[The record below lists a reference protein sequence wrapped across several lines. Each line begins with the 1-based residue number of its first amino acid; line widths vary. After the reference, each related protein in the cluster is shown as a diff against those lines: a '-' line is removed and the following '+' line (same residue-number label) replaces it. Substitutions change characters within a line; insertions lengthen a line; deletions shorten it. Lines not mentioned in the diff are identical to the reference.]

1 MTKKRKIGEILKR
14 LSKAYRMPMT
24 ALKFRNPFELLVAT
38 ILSAQATDAHI
49 NKVTDELFRKYR
61 DINDFAACPLS
72 ELQNDLS
79 SVNFYKNKSKSIQGA
94 AREIID
100 KYGSEVPA
108 SMEELIK
115 LPGIARKTANVIL
128 SNAFGINE
136 GIAVDTHVKRLSGR
150 LGLSEH
156 TDPVRIEQD
165 LMKETPQKEWSAL
178 SHLLIFHGRQICKA
192 RNPDHE
198 NCQLF
203 DICPSNSD

>member
-14 LSKAYRMPMT
+14 LSKAYPVPMT
-24 ALKFRNPFELLVAT
+24 ALKFRSPFELLVAT

-61 DINDFAACPLS
+61 DINDFAVCPLS

-203 DICPSNSD
+203 DICPSNSE